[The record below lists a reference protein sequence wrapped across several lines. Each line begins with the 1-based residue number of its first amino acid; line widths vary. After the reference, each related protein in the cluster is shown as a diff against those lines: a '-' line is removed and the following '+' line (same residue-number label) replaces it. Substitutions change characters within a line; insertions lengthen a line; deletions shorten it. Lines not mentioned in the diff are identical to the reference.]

1 MLLIPYLRDLC
12 LKSRSWRFS
21 HIFSSRSFVVFVFAF
36 MSTIHF
42 ESVFAHGLRWR
53 FTFICVCTFSCPSI
67 ICWNDHRFPLNQ
79 LYWATDFITL
89 EADPLLDFQLCDLI
103 NTFPHCLHSFEFCI
117 ILWSQKPSG
126 WNRCC
131 QEVAPG
137 RSSGCQLC
145 RRSME

>member
-79 LYWATDFITL
+79 LYWATDFITPGGWSTAGL
-89 EADPLLDFQLCDLI
+89 SVVWPNKYISSLFTLIWVLHYPLKPEAIWLKQML
-103 NTFPHCLHSFEFCI
+103 
-117 ILWSQKPSG
+117 
-126 WNRCC
+126 
-131 QEVAPG
+131 PG
-137 RSSGCQLC
+137 GGTRKIKWMPAL
-145 RRSME
+145 